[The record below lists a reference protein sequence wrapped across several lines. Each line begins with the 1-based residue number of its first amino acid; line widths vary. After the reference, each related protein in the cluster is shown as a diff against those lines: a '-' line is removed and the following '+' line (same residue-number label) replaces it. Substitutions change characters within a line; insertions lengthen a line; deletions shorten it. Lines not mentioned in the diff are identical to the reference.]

1 MIYFQKTWW
10 KSLNL
15 AQSAIEAKLQAPS
28 SMEDLLSVNRLLLDQ
43 LTSVAQTHPD
53 KENIYVFSNSE
64 LELSFIFNFSN
75 Y

>member
-1 MIYFQKTWW
+1 
-10 KSLNL
+10 
-15 AQSAIEAKLQAPS
+15 
-28 SMEDLLSVNRLLLDQ
+28 MEDLLSVNRLLLDQ

-64 LELSFIFNFSN
+64 LELSFIFIFSN